1 MEKAPDFVQMVGYIG
16 LAMRAGQV
24 ISGEAA
30 CVNAIRAGKAAVALL
45 DSGASENARKRLTD
59 TCAYYSLPLVLV
71 PEEML
76 QDAVGKPGRMA
87 LVLRPGGLADK
98 VIACVGGSR
107 LNG

>member
-1 MEKAPDFVQMVGYIG
+1 MGKAPDFVQMAGYIG

-30 CVNAIRAGKAAVALL
+30 CVTAIRAGKAAVALL

-59 TCAYYSLPLVLV
+59 TCAHYSLPLVLV

-76 QDAVGKPGRMA
+76 QNAVGKPGRMA
-87 LVLRPGGLADK
+87 LALRPGGLADK
-98 VIACVGGSR
+98 VLACAGGCC